1 MPVIVHPDVP
11 PRDAVSELITV
22 QNKLLSTAE
31 VLLGTRDRT
40 YNILVPR
47 FSGEGRPR
55 IYYVSKEKAAYI
67 IPFHPDVRVKELVEV

>member
-47 FSGEGRPR
+47 FSGEGHPC
-55 IYYVSKEKAAYI
+55 IYYV
-67 IPFHPDVRVKELVEV
+67 IPIHCDVTMFCGAKLDGFPFS